1 MEQLILK
8 QEIVEAIK
16 KDTILYGKVAFI
28 LGVSIRSMQRILDA
42 NRPELTQAAIL
53 KLLKS
58 HLGKTKDSDLLEP
71 VQVPE
76 KQTA

>member
-8 QEIVEAIK
+8 QKIVEAIK

-28 LGVSIRSMQRILDA
+28 LGVSIRSMERILIA

-53 KLLKS
+53 KLLKD
-58 HLGKTKDSDLLEP
+58 HLGKKQDSELLEP

-76 KQTA
+76 KQSA